1 MRELCALPAETEWV
15 EFKRGNTNP
24 EIIGK
29 NISALANGAALHG
42 RLFGYLIWGVDDD
55 THEIVGT
62 TFTPELKDNG
72 PQEPR
77 IRASVSDN
85 CDFQFHTVE
94 ISDYR
99 VVVLEIT
106 PAREYPVKFK
116 GEPYIRV
123 GSATKRLNT
132 VSQIEGQL
140 WHLLRQSNFEG
151 GIAALNLTT
160 KETLLRIDYPS
171 YFDLLGQPLPDGNAN
186 ILDAMRRDRLIT
198 RSDAGGWN
206 VTNLAAILLARDL
219 RDFEFLSR
227 KRVRVIKY
235 EGSGRFE
242 AARERQFDQGYAAAF
257 QRIIEHIMNLVPS
270 NEVIERAINVELP
283 MFPEIA
289 VRELVANALIHQ
301 EFLATG
307 AGPLVEIFADRIE
320 ITNPGK
326 PLVET
331 LRFLDAPPQ
340 SRNEAIAALM
350 RRFGICEERGSG
362 IDKVVSLIEVHQLP
376 APVFE
381 VASTSTRCVLFAPK
395 TLPEMSPEDRV
406 RACYWHAN
414 LRYVINQ
421 STNNRSIR
429 QRFGIPDNRPAQAT
443 KLLNEAVAEGVI
455 VIADHSV
462 GNKSRSYLP
471 FWAANSDVD

>member
-1 MRELCALPAETEWV
+1 M
-15 EFKRGNTNP
+15 
-24 EIIGK
+24 
-29 NISALANGAALHG
+29 
-42 RLFGYLIWGVDDD
+42 
-55 THEIVGT
+55 
-62 TFTPELKDNG
+62 
-72 PQEPR
+72 
-77 IRASVSDN
+77 
-85 CDFQFHTVE
+85 
-94 ISDYR
+94 
-99 VVVLEIT
+99 LEIT

-116 GEPYIRV
+116 GEPFIRV

-132 VSQIEGQL
+132 VSQIEGRL

-160 KETLLRIDYPS
+160 EETLLRIDYPS

-186 ILDAMRRDRLIT
+186 ILDGMRRDRLIT

-270 NEVIERAINVELP
+270 NEVIERAINVDLP

-307 AGPLVEIFADRIE
+307 AAPLVEIFADRI
-320 ITNPGK
+320 
-326 PLVET
+326 
-331 LRFLDAPPQ
+331 
-340 SRNEAIAALM
+340 
-350 RRFGICEERGSG
+350 
-362 IDKVVSLIEVHQLP
+362 
-376 APVFE
+376 
-381 VASTSTRCVLFAPK
+381 
-395 TLPEMSPEDRV
+395 
-406 RACYWHAN
+406 
-414 LRYVINQ
+414 
-421 STNNRSIR
+421 
-429 QRFGIPDNRPAQAT
+429 
-443 KLLNEAVAEGVI
+443 
-455 VIADHSV
+455 
-462 GNKSRSYLP
+462 
-471 FWAANSDVD
+471 